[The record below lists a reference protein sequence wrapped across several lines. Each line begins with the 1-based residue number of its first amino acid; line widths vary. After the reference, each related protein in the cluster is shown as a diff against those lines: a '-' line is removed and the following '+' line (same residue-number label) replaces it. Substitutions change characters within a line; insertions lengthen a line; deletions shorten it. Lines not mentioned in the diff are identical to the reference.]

1 MTIAGW
7 EMSFSEFI
15 GLLLLIAVLT
25 IVLFIIAHEYA
36 VWRRR
41 RLARAIVP
49 AKPEGGA

>member
-1 MTIAGW
+1 
-7 EMSFSEFI
+7 
-15 GLLLLIAVLT
+15 
-25 IVLFIIAHEYA
+25 VLFVIAHEYA